1 MDKEL
6 LKKYLLELVES
17 SIQKVAMDLNQIQQS
32 ANEETKSSAGD
43 KYETGRAMAQ
53 LEIEKLTQQQSIHF
67 QNKEQLL
74 KTNVKAEVD
83 KIKLGSLVR
92 MNNQLYFISISLGKI
107 VFENENIFCIS
118 SVSPIGQLLLSKNKG
133 EEINWNNQKLK
144 IEEVY

>member
-118 SVSPIGQLLLSKNKG
+118 SVSPIGNLLIGKKL
-133 EEINWNNQKLK
+133 NNTIDFNGQTLRITN
-144 IEEVY
+144 IE